1 MFDSNLENETETNP
15 GASNLLTV
23 NVGKICLPNESKW
36 TLQQTKWSLQNY
48 RKLKKMIATVV
59 FLEMLPRERH
69 VMFLNCLEIYLSIF
83 SYDLSVF
90 RRAKSPVQ
98 SWLLYWQVDKWILK
112 WVKHHRNFYG
122 IIHQCSHTIQS

>member
-1 MFDSNLENETETNP
+1 
-15 GASNLLTV
+15 
-23 NVGKICLPNESKW
+23 
-36 TLQQTKWSLQNY
+36 
-48 RKLKKMIATVV
+48 MIATVV

-98 SWLLYWQVDKWILK
+98 S
-112 WVKHHRNFYG
+112 
-122 IIHQCSHTIQS
+122 